1 MKPGALGEYLR
12 VIDGTLSS
20 HIEGNFDL
28 KNHFAYVLPWKKNN
42 NKNKAQIKKK
52 TKTKEK
58 RKNWKKKG
66 FCNCVK
72 GDRLIQV
79 EESVSLIV
87 TVER

>member
-1 MKPGALGEYLR
+1 MKSSALGEYLR
-12 VIDGTLSS
+12 VVDGTFSS

-66 FCNCVK
+66 FVIALK
-72 GDRLIQV
+72 GTDLFKLRKVFL
-79 EESVSLIV
+79 
-87 TVER
+87 